1 MSEKISNYGFA
12 TKAIH
17 AGEEPDFREGA
28 TGDVVTP
35 IHLST
40 TFARKKVTEPT
51 SGYEYTR
58 SLNPTRKAL
67 EEKLASLENAGYG
80 LAFSSGLAAESTIL
94 LSLLKPG
101 DHIVAFD
108 DLYGG
113 TKRLFN
119 HVFSNFGF
127 EVSYVDATDAV
138 QVEKAIQPNTKL
150 VWIETP
156 SNPLLKLC
164 DIKAV
169 SEITQR
175 NGLILVVDNTFLSP
189 YFQKPLDL
197 GADIVVH
204 SSTKYIGGHSD
215 VLGGAVLLSDQ
226 NYYERIQYHQNAVG
240 AVLAPFDS
248 YLTMRGIKTLELR
261 MQRHNQNALAL
272 AQYLENHSRIKR
284 VIYPGLES
292 HPQHQ
297 LAKRQTTGN
306 GGVFSF
312 EIDGNLEDAKAF
324 LEKLQIFALAE
335 SLGGVESLIE
345 LPALMTH
352 ASVAKEV
359 REQIGITDTL
369 VRVSVGVED
378 IKDLIVDFEQAL
390 SLDPSKK
397 R

>member
-1 MSEKISNYGFA
+1 MSEKKSNYGFA

-17 AGEEPDFREGA
+17 AGEEPDFRDGA
-28 TGDVVTP
+28 TGDVITP

-67 EEKLASLENAGYG
+67 EEKLASLENATYG

-127 EVSYVDATDAV
+127 EVSYVDATDAAE
-138 QVEKAIQPNTKL
+138 VEKGIQSHTKL

-169 SEITQR
+169 SDITR
-175 NGLILVVDNTFLSP
+175 KYGLILVVDNTFLSP

-215 VLGGAVLLSDQ
+215 VLGGAVLLS
-226 NYYERIQYHQNAVG
+226 NEKYYERIQYHQNAVG

-272 AQYLENHSRIKR
+272 AQHLEAHSRVKR

-292 HPQHQ
+292 HPQHS

-306 GGVFSF
+306 GGVLSF
-312 EIDGNLEDAKAF
+312 EIDGTIDDAKTF
-324 LEKLQIFALAE
+324 LEKLRIFALAE

-352 ASVAKEV
+352 ASVSKEV

-378 IKDLIVDFEQAL
+378 IKDLIADVDQAL
-390 SLDPSKK
+390 S
-397 R
+397 

>member
-1 MSEKISNYGFA
+1 MSNSNIYGFA

-17 AGEEPDFREGA
+17 AGEQPDFREGA
-28 TGDVVTP
+28 TGDVVVP

-51 SGYEYTR
+51 AGYEYTR

-67 EEKLASLENAGYG
+67 ETKLASLENATYG

-94 LSLLKPG
+94 LSLLNPG

-127 EVSYVDATDAV
+127 DVSYVDATV
-138 QVEKAIQPNTKL
+138 VSLVEKAIKPNTKL
-150 VWIETP
+150 VWLETP
-156 SNPLLKLC
+156 SNPLLKVS
-164 DIKAV
+164 DIKAIA
-169 SEITQR
+169 EITKKH
-175 NGLILVVDNTFLSP
+175 NLILVVDNTFLSP

-215 VLGGAVLLSDQ
+215 VLGGAVLL
-226 NYYERIQYHQNAVG
+226 NNGAYYERIQYHQNAVG

-248 YLTMRGIKTLELR
+248 YLTLRGIKTLALR
-261 MQRHNQNALAL
+261 LEQHQKNALDIAH
-272 AQYLENHSRIKR
+272 YLEKHPKVSK

-292 HPQHQ
+292 HPQHA
-297 LAKRQTTGN
+297 LAKAQTTGF
-306 GGVFSF
+306 GGVLSF
-312 EIDGNLEDAKAF
+312 EIKGTITEATNF
-324 LEKLQIFALAE
+324 LEKLNIFALAE

-345 LPALMTH
+345 LPSLMTH

-369 VRVSVGVED
+369 IRVSVGVED
-378 IKDLIVDFEQAL
+378 VKDLINDLEQAL
-390 SLDPSKK
+390 SL
-397 R
+397 